1 MVQGI
6 KNFKHWSA
14 GFEEQYIVIGG
25 VACELLMSEA
35 ELQFRATK
43 DIDIVLAV
51 EALTPQFAE
60 RFWQYVRNAGYSH
73 INKTTGRMQCCRF
86 EKPQKPEY
94 PVMIELFAGKPN
106 ILDAGCGMK
115 VAVAISDDVSSLSAI
130 LLDKDYYNLILEGQ
144 ICVDGIPVLKPEYL
158 IPLKIRAWSD
168 WSERKK
174 NDGKADSRDI
184 RKHRN
189 DVFRMAAL
197 ISSKAEVQLT
207 DAIKAEI
214 EFFINAMEHEIIDTK
229 AIGVK
234 NADKQQCLSLLKKCY
249 GI

>member
-6 KNFKHWSA
+6 KNFKHWFA

-35 ELQFRATK
+35 ELQFRTTK
-43 DIDIVLAV
+43 DIDIVLVV
-51 EALTPQFAE
+51 EALTSQFAE
-60 RFWQYVRNAGYSH
+60 RFWEYVKNAGYRH
-73 INKTTGRMQCCRF
+73 INKTTGKIQCYRF

-106 ILDAGCGMK
+106 ILDTGCGMK
-115 VAVAISDDVSSLSAI
+115 IPVSIGDDVSSLSAI
-130 LLDKDYYNLILEGQ
+130 LLDKDYYNLILKGQ

-168 WSERKK
+168 LSEKK
-174 NDGKADSRDI
+174 RNGGKADSRDI

-197 ISSKAEVQLT
+197 ISGKAEVQLT
-207 DAIKAEI
+207 DEIKAEV
-214 EFFINAMEHEIIDTK
+214 EFFVKAMEDEIIDTK
-229 AIGVK
+229 AIGVR
-234 NADKQQCLSLLKKCY
+234 NADKQQCMDYIKKCY

>member
-1 MVQGI
+1 
-6 KNFKHWSA
+6 
-14 GFEEQYIVIGG
+14 
-25 VACELLMSEA
+25 MSEA

-43 DIDIVLAV
+43 DIDIVLVV

-60 RFWQYVRNAGYSH
+60 RFWEYVRNAGYSH
-73 INKTTGRMQCCRF
+73 INKTTGRMQCYRF

-106 ILDAGCGMK
+106 ILDAGCDMK
-115 VAVAISDDVSSLSAI
+115 IPVSIGDEVSSLSAI
-130 LLDKDYYNLILEGQ
+130 LLDKDYYNLILKGQ

-168 WSERKK
+168 LSEKK
-174 NDGKADSRDI
+174 RNGGKADSRDI

-197 ISSKAEVQLT
+197 ISGKAEVQLT
-207 DAIKAEI
+207 DEIKAEV
-214 EFFINAMEHEIIDTK
+214 EFFVKAMEDEIIDTK
-229 AIGVK
+229 AIGVR
-234 NADKQQCLSLLKKCY
+234 NADKQQCMDYIKKCY